1 MLLATLRD
9 VADRAGVTVT
19 TVSRMLNGRV
29 NVSEKTRNRIEEAM
43 RELDYRP
50 NEMARALAKKQSNLI
65 GLLVPS
71 ARQYF
76 FAELIQ
82 EVENA
87 VAANQCQ
94 LLLCVSDQEPEKE
107 NAYVQML
114 LGDRV
119 RGIIVASYSQG
130 FDRIAH
136 AGAPVVH
143 IERKSDDGTPSAM
156 MDHLEGGRLAGEHLA
171 RKGCRNLV
179 YLSGNASKNSVSN
192 LRYSGF
198 CLAAEQAGIARPAL
212 VEAPWEEFVS
222 LNYTET
228 CRRLFSE
235 HPDMDGILTSNDLM
249 AATVVRFCLQEGI
262 PIPEQLKVIG
272 YDDTS
277 FAALCPV
284 PLTTIHQPI
293 GEVARYAVDCVI
305 RASAGETVP
314 VNTVFP
320 VRLVERKTT

>member
-1 MLLATLRD
+1 MATLRD
-9 VADRAGVTVT
+9 VANRAGVTVT

-29 NVSEKTRNRIEEAM
+29 KVSGETREKIENAM
-43 RELDYRP
+43 RELGYHP
-50 NEMARALAKKQSNLI
+50 NEMARSLAKKSSNLI

-87 VAANQCQ
+87 VAAQKCQ

-136 AGAPVVH
+136 AGAPVVY

-156 MDHLEGGRLAGEHLA
+156 MDHLEGGRLAGAHLIA
-171 RKGCRNLV
+171 KGCRNLV

-198 CLAAEQAGIARPAL
+198 CAAAEEAGIGKPAL
-212 VEAPWEEFVS
+212 VEAQWEEFLS
-222 LNYTET
+222 LDYSET
-228 CRRLFSE
+228 CRRLFAE
-235 HPDMDGILTSNDLM
+235 HPGMDGILTSNDLM
-249 AATVVRFCLQEGI
+249 AATVVRYCLKEGI
-262 PIPEQLKVIG
+262 GIPGKVRVVG
-272 YDDTS
+272 YDDTA
-277 FAALCPV
+277 FAALCPI
-284 PLTTIHQPI
+284 PLTTIRQPVA
-293 GEVARYAVDCVI
+293 EVARYAVDCVI
-305 RASAGETVP
+305 RISAGETVP
-314 VNTVFP
+314 VNSVFP
-320 VRLVERKTT
+320 VRLVERETT

>member
-1 MLLATLRD
+1 MATLRD

-29 NVSEKTRNRIEEAM
+29 NVSGKTREKIEKAM
-43 RELDYRP
+43 RELGYRP

-71 ARQYF
+71 AKQYF

-94 LLLCVSDQEPEKE
+94 LLLCVSDQETEKE

-156 MDHLEGGRLAGEHLA
+156 MDHLEGGRLAGEHLI

-192 LRYSGF
+192 LRYNGF
-198 CLAAEQAGIARPAL
+198 RLAAEQAGIARPAL
-212 VEAPWEEFVS
+212 VEAQWEEFVS
-222 LNYTET
+222 LDYTET
-228 CRRLFSE
+228 CRKLFSE

-249 AATVVRFCLQEGI
+249 AATVMRFCLQKGI
-262 PIPEQLKVIG
+262 RIPERLKVIG

-277 FAALCPV
+277 FAALCPI

-320 VRLVERKTT
+320 VRLVERETT

>member
-1 MLLATLRD
+1 MATLRD
-9 VADRAGVTVT
+9 VAERAGVTVT

-29 NVSEKTRNRIEEAM
+29 NVSGKTRNKIEAAM
-43 RELDYRP
+43 RELGYHP
-50 NEMARALAKKQSNLI
+50 NEMARSLAKKQSNLI

-87 VAANQCQ
+87 VAQNRCQ
-94 LLLCVSDQEPEKE
+94 LLLCVSDQETVKE
-107 NAYVQML
+107 NAYIQML

-119 RGIIVASYSQG
+119 RGIIIASYSQG
-130 FDRIAH
+130 FDRFAH
-136 AGAPVVH
+136 AGAPVVY
-143 IERKSDDGTPSAM
+143 IERKSEDGTPSAM
-156 MDHLEGGRLAGEHLA
+156 MDNREGGRLAGEHLIG
-171 RKGCRNLV
+171 KGCRKLV

-192 LRYSGF
+192 TRYAGF
-198 CLAAEQAGIARPAL
+198 CDAAEAAGIAKPEL
-212 VEAPWEEFVS
+212 VEAQWEEFLS
-222 LNYTET
+222 LDYTET
-228 CRRLFSE
+228 CRKLFAE

-249 AATVVRFCLQEGI
+249 AATIVRYCLKEGI
-262 PIPEQLKVIG
+262 SVPDKLKIIG

-277 FAALCPV
+277 FASLCPV

-305 RASAGETVP
+305 RVAGGETVP
-314 VNTVFP
+314 VNSVFP
-320 VRLVERKTT
+320 VRLVERETT

>member
-1 MLLATLRD
+1 MATLRD
-9 VADRAGVTVT
+9 VAERAGVTVT

-29 NVSEKTRNRIEEAM
+29 NVSGKTRSKIEAAM
-43 RELDYRP
+43 RELGYHP
-50 NEMARALAKKQSNLI
+50 NEMARSLAKKQSNLI

-71 ARQYF
+71 AKQYF

-87 VAANQCQ
+87 VAKNGCQ
-94 LLLCVSDQEPEKE
+94 LLLCVSDQETVKE
-107 NAYVQML
+107 NAYIQML

-119 RGIIVASYSQG
+119 RGIIIASYSQG
-130 FDRIAH
+130 FDRFAH
-136 AGAPVVH
+136 AGAPVVY
-143 IERKSDDGTPSAM
+143 IERKSEDGTPSAM
-156 MDHLEGGRLAGEHLA
+156 MDHLEGGRLAGEHLI

-179 YLSGNASKNSVSN
+179 YLSGNASKNSVSGM
-192 LRYSGF
+192 RYSGF
-198 CLAAEQAGIARPAL
+198 CAAAEAAGVAKPEL
-212 VEAPWEEFVS
+212 VEAQWEEFVS
-222 LNYTET
+222 LDYTET
-228 CRRLFSE
+228 CRKLFAE

-249 AATVVRFCLQEGI
+249 AATVVRYCLKAGI
-262 PIPEQLKVIG
+262 RIPDQMKIIG

-305 RASAGETVP
+305 KVAGGETVP
-314 VNTVFP
+314 VNSVFP
-320 VRLVERKTT
+320 VRLVERETT